1 MAELGNDMIAFY
13 SFICCIIQS
22 IECNAWNA
30 IHRMHWIKYNA
41 NNAIY
46 CMQQVNSYHSLSQ
59 SCDFSIGLILV
70 VCWVCRKYGWARNN
84 YLFTSILSYH
94 SHLGNHQR
102 PGNKF
107 QGNGATTLAA
117 LGVTLACNTL
127 SPAGVEPRSLTCR
140 ESVLTTTLQDVPQHR
155 SGWRS
160 ISTFVLCTN

>member
-30 IHRMHWIKYNA
+30 IHRMHWIKYNK

-59 SCDFSIGLILV
+59 SCDFSIGLIFV

-127 SPAGVEPRSLTCR
+127 SPAGGWTQVSHLPGECANHY
-140 ESVLTTTLQDVPQHR
+140 TT
-155 SGWRS
+155 G
-160 ISTFVLCTN
+160 CTTAQGGVA